1 MQKWEYFSNW
11 LDMWDTNID
20 RTLNEYGEEGWE
32 LVSIK
37 YPPTLHQQ
45 ENTRGIRA
53 EITIEKLKIGK
64 AVVVFKRPIA

>member
-1 MQKWEYFSNW
+1 MQK
-11 LDMWDTNID
+11 
-20 RTLNEYGEEGWE
+20 WE

-64 AVVVFKRPIA
+64 AVVIFKRPIA